1 MAKRDYYEVL
11 GVRRDAAEKDIKQ
24 AYRRLAR
31 RYHPDVNPGDAAAEQ
46 KFKEISEA
54 YAVLSNPEDRKKYD
68 HFGHQGFQTGF
79 DPAFGGAGSSRDFH
93 SIKDMFGGQGSF
105 PGGLGSIFEDFFGAG
120 TARPHTARTPG
131 EDLTQTVEI
140 SFEDA
145 IRGTTQPLQI
155 KRPDGSTERLQVKI
169 PPGIAS
175 GARLRLGRKGT
186 PGQHGGADG
195 DLYIAVHVIPHPYFT
210 RQDYDL
216 VCDLPIT
223 LEEAMLG
230 AKVDVPT
237 IDGKITMT
245 LPACTQ
251 NGRRFRLRGKGVPH
265 AKNGERGD
273 QYVTVRVVL
282 PEVLDE
288 RSQQLVAEFAQ
299 RNPLQP
305 RVQMRW

>member
-1 MAKRDYYEVL
+1 MAKRDYYEIL
-11 GVRRDAAEKDIKQ
+11 GVRRDASEKDIKQ
-24 AYRRLAR
+24 TYRRLAR

-68 HFGHQGFQTGF
+68 HFGHQGFHAGF
-79 DPAFGGAGSSRDFH
+79 DPGFGTAGGFRDLH
-93 SIKDMFGGQGSF
+93 NIKDMFGGRGSF
-105 PGGLGSIFEDFFGAG
+105 PGGLGSIFEDFFGGG
-120 TARPHTARTPG
+120 TSRPHTTRTPG
-131 EDLTQTVEI
+131 EDVEQTVEI

-145 IRGTTQPLQI
+145 MRGTTQLLQI

-169 PPGIAS
+169 PPGIDA
-175 GARLRLGRKGT
+175 GARLRLGHKGA
-186 PGQHGGADG
+186 PSQNGGVAG
-195 DLYIAVHVIPHPYFT
+195 DLYVVVHVVPHAYFT
-210 RQDYDL
+210 RQGSDL
-216 VCDLPIT
+216 RCELPIT
-223 LEEAMLG
+223 IEEAMLG

-265 AKNGERGD
+265 TKKDERGD

-282 PEVLDE
+282 PETLDG
-288 RSQQLVAEFAQ
+288 RSQQLIEEFAR

-305 RVQMRW
+305 RAQMRW